1 MFVCN
6 FKINKKLLIRLGIV
20 ALALCITLIFVIVGR
35 RFYVSATRFKV
46 NDDYKNDYLEINTNN
61 YANILRDS
69 HENIDKYV
77 GKKIKYTGFVYKL
90 YDFNDEQF
98 VLARNMVISSNNQ
111 TVVVGFLCEYDS
123 RVVSGLNHGCWVEVE
138 GVIQKGNYHG
148 VLPVVRITGLTQVN
162 TPKDELVSPPSDTY
176 IPE

>member
-6 FKINKKLLIRLGIV
+6 FKINKKVIIKLGIIG
-20 ALALCITLIFVIVGR
+20 LAICITLVFAIVGR

-46 NDDYKNDYLEINTNN
+46 NDDYKNDYIEINTNN

-90 YDFNDEQF
+90 YDFKEDQF
-98 VLARNMVISSNNQ
+98 VLARNMIISSDNQ
-111 TVVVGFLCEYDS
+111 TVVVGFLCQYDS
-123 RVVSGLNHGCWVEVE
+123 RSVSSLEQGCWVEAE
-138 GVIQKGNYHG
+138 GIIQKGNYHG
-148 VLPVVRITGLTQVN
+148 ALPVVKITNLTRVEA
-162 TPKDELVSPPSDTY
+162 PKDELISPPSDTY